1 MKTFLIG
8 SKAFFSGF
16 DDFVPVDTDI
26 LIFDDEPDYEIS
38 KSYMDG
44 NTHYVRWDGRMS
56 KRELIDFHK
65 YLYTGRYIQKFLVPE
80 VVEYLGL
87 TIEELK
93 EMDNLIKYL
102 DDQHTYI
109 KIVYDSYIEN
119 NGFFLTDEQLQAAYD
134 EYNRK
139 RQQ

>member
-38 KSYMDG
+38 TSYMDG
-44 NTHYVRWDGRMS
+44 NTHYVRWDARMS
-56 KRELIDFHK
+56 KREIINFHK
-65 YLYTGRYIQKFLVPE
+65 YLYTGRYIQKFLVPK
-80 VVEYLGL
+80 VAEYFNL
-87 TIEELK
+87 TIEELQ
-93 EMDNLIKYL
+93 EMENLIENL

-109 KIVYDSYIEN
+109 KVVYDAYIEN
-119 NGFFLTDEQLQAAYD
+119 DGFFLTDEQLEAAYE
-134 EYNRK
+134 EYK
-139 RQQ
+139 KVRQ